1 MHMLLITASAA
12 FGTTM
17 LSLPMIVRC
26 AGSSRA
32 PIRYSGA
39 RGLAASAARFS
50 GTSAS
55 AKSDTGRA
63 FGAGTLP
70 AVPPVAG
77 AGVDDVVAT
86 LVAGVA
92 VVSTTKVVTTLGV
105 VLVAASLARGVA
117 RSASI

>member
-1 MHMLLITASAA
+1 MHTSLMRASVT

-17 LSLPMIVRC
+17 LSLPIIVRC

-32 PIRYSGA
+32 PMRYSGA

-50 GTSAS
+50 GTSAC
-55 AKSDTGRA
+55 AKSDTGRE

-77 AGVDDVVAT
+77 VDAVVAT

-92 VVSTTKVVTTLGV
+92 AGAALPAANG
-105 VLVAASLARGVA
+105 VLV
-117 RSASI
+117 I